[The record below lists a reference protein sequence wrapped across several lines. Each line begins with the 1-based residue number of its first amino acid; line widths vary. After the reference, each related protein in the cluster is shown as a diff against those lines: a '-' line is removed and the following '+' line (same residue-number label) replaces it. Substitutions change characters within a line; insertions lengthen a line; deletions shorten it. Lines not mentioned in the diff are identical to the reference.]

1 MKFYKMKK
9 IGDGLMKSI
18 RNIGKKK
25 ITLDEISKVYKLNDY
40 HSLVNVIMDKIDA
53 GLIEPIR
60 SSGTNGKTPALYN
73 RYRIIDLRVDNRKY
87 ENELLFNLH
96 SSLKID
102 YYLKNINKYK
112 EDRKYILQLSN
123 YISNQ
128 KELLNE
134 PVSMN
139 ERSFEIWSREK
150 FLQKEGGFRILKN
163 LGLEPQDLNIY
174 DTTEPLSYYSHHKN
188 ILQNV
193 LILENKDTFY
203 SMRRHLIKGNE
214 NILGLPIGTLIYGKG
229 KGIIKSF
236 KDFTFC
242 VEPYLSDESNQILYL
257 GDLDYEGILIYEQLA
272 AVFMDRIPIKPFNEA
287 YVYML
292 KKAKNIILPETKE
305 GQNKNISN
313 YFLDSFNDNDR
324 VEILNIL
331 RNNKYIPQ
339 EILSSRDF

>member
-1 MKFYKMKK
+1 MADEDPIKMRRTM
-9 IGDGLMKSI
+9 MKSI
-18 RNIGKKK
+18 RKNKKKK
-25 ITLDEISKVYKLNDY
+25 ISLDEISKVYKLNDY
-40 HSLVNVIMDKIDA
+40 HSLVSFIVEKIEV
-53 GLIEPIR
+53 GSIEPIKM
-60 SSGTNGKTPALYN
+60 SGTNGKTPALYN
-73 RYRIIDLRVDNRKY
+73 RYRIIQPEVDNGEY
-87 ENELLFNLH
+87 ENELLYQLH

-112 EDRKYILQLSN
+112 EDRRYILQLSN

-128 KELLNE
+128 RELLNE

-139 ERSFEIWSREK
+139 ERSFEIWNREK

-163 LGLEPQDLNIY
+163 LGLEPLDINIY

-188 ILQNV
+188 IPQNV

-214 NILGLPIGTLIYGKG
+214 KILGLPFGTLIYGKG

-242 VEPYLSDESNQILYL
+242 VEPYLSDEKNQILYL

-272 AVFMDRIPIKPFNEA
+272 RVFMDRIPIKPFNEA

-292 KKAKNIILPETKE
+292 KKAKNIVLPETKE
-305 GQNKNISN
+305 GQNKNIGN
-313 YFLDSFNDNDR
+313 CFLDTFNCNER
-324 VEILNIL
+324 AEILEILN
-331 RNNKYIPQ
+331 NNKYIPQ

>member
-1 MKFYKMKK
+1 
-9 IGDGLMKSI
+9 MKSI
-18 RNIGKKK
+18 RKMGKKK
-25 ITLDEISKVYKLNDY
+25 ITLDEISKLYKLNDY
-40 HSLVNVIMDKIDA
+40 NSLIHFIIDKIDT
-53 GLIEPIR
+53 GFIEPIR
-60 SSGTNGKTPALYN
+60 NSGTNGKTPALYN
-73 RYRIIDLRVDNRKY
+73 RYRIIHLETDNSEY
-87 ENELLFNLH
+87 ENELQFNLH

-112 EDRKYILQLSN
+112 EDRQYILQLSN
-123 YISNQ
+123 YISNH
-128 KELLNE
+128 KELLNQ

-139 ERSFEIWSREK
+139 ERSFEIWNREK
-150 FLQKEGGFRILKN
+150 YLQKEGGFRILKN
-163 LGLEPQDLNIY
+163 LGFSLQDLNIY
-174 DTTEPLSYYSHHKN
+174 ETTEPLSYYSHHKD
-188 ILQNV
+188 IPQNV

-242 VEPYLSDESNQILYL
+242 VEPYLSDESNQIIYL
-257 GDLDYEGILIYEQLA
+257 GDLDYEGILIYEQLS

-287 YVYML
+287 YLYML
-292 KKAKNIILPETKE
+292 KKAKEVILPETKE
-305 GQNKNISN
+305 GQNKNIGN

-324 VEILNIL
+324 SEILEIL

>member
-1 MKFYKMKK
+1 M
-9 IGDGLMKSI
+9 LRMKSI
-18 RNIGKKK
+18 RNSGKKK
-25 ITLDEISKVYKLNDY
+25 ITLDEISKMYKLDDY
-40 HSLVNVIMDKIDA
+40 HSLVNFVMDKIEKGIID
-53 GLIEPIR
+53 PIR

-73 RYRIIDLRVDNRKY
+73 RFRIIDSEVDNREY
-87 ENELLFNLH
+87 ENELKFNLY

-123 YISNQ
+123 YISNN

-139 ERSFEIWSREK
+139 ERSFEIWNREK
-150 FLQKEGGFRILKN
+150 FLQKESGFRILKN
-163 LGLEPQDLNIY
+163 VGLSPQDLNIY
-174 DTTEPLSYYSHHKN
+174 ETTEPLSYYSHHKN
-188 ILQNV
+188 IPQNI

-203 SMRRHLIKGNE
+203 SMRKYLIEGHEK
-214 NILGLPIGTLIYGKG
+214 ILGLPVGTLIYGKG

-242 VEPYLSDESNQILYL
+242 VEPYLSDRSNQIIYF
-257 GDLDYEGILIYEQLA
+257 GDLDYEGILIYEQLSY
-272 AVFMDRIPIKPFNEA
+272 VFMDRISVKPFIEA

-292 KKAKNIILPETKE
+292 KKARTVILPEMKE
-305 GQNKNISN
+305 GQNRNIGIH
-313 YFLDSFNDNDR
+313 FLDSFNDKDR
-324 VEILNIL
+324 AEILEIL
-331 RNNKYIPQ
+331 RNNRYIPQ

>member
-1 MKFYKMKK
+1 
-9 IGDGLMKSI
+9 MKSI
-18 RNIGKKK
+18 RNSGKKK
-25 ITLDEISKVYKLNDY
+25 ITLDEISRVYKLKNY
-40 HSLVNVIMDKIDA
+40 HSLVDFIMDKIEV

-60 SSGTNGKTPALYN
+60 NSGTNGKTPALYN
-73 RYRIIDLRVDNRKY
+73 RYRIIQLEVDNRDY
-87 ENELLFNLH
+87 ENELLFQLH

-128 KELLNE
+128 KKLLDE

-139 ERSFEIWSREK
+139 ERSFEIWNREK

-163 LGLEPQDLNIY
+163 LGLEPDDLNIY
-174 DTTEPLSYYSHHKN
+174 DTTEPLSYYSHHKKTP
-188 ILQNV
+188 QNV

-203 SMRRHLIKGNE
+203 SMRRHLIEGNE
-214 NILGLPIGTLIYGKG
+214 DILGLPIGTLIYGKG

-242 VEPYLSDESNQILYL
+242 VEPYLSDKSNQIIYL
-257 GDLDYEGILIYEQLA
+257 GDLDYEGILIYEQLS
-272 AVFMDRIPIKPFNEA
+272 AVFMDRIPIKPFSEA

-292 KKAKNIILPETKE
+292 KKAKTVTLPEMKE
-305 GQNKNISN
+305 GQNKNIGN
-313 YFLDSFNDNDR
+313 YFLNSFNDNDKAKIL
-324 VEILNIL
+324 EIL
-331 RNNKYIPQ
+331 RTNKYIPQ